1 MIHKK
6 RKFWAGSGGGK
17 CPLSTPPDT
26 APVCSYSNSSTDM
39 GCLESDDPNS
49 QLASSGRLNHSPPQK
64 EECQGPCMS
73 PTSGTTSTNASTSS
87 TATHTKEYAGRL
99 QQCNVFGNTT
109 KSHFPLLRLKR
120 NQPCFEGGG
129 HKTLHHHVLQPK
141 HSVMY
146 WPRVGE
152 LEPKYRI
159 KMRTAI
165 HQRITWSTTRTPRT
179 LGRVLNDYL
188 NPNTSSMKIVSWNC
202 KGVGNKAFHTYA
214 HELYQILIIVESRI
228 VDDRAQAV
236 IDTFPYFHSQR
247 VGSIVKAHLVGKTI

>member
-1 MIHKK
+1 MNI
-6 RKFWAGSGGGK
+6 KFWYIKKENFGQGQGGGK
-17 CPLSTPPDT
+17 CPLSTSPDS

-49 QLASSGRLNHSPPQK
+49 QLASSGRLNHSLPQK

-87 TATHTKEYAGRL
+87 TATHTEEYAGRL

-109 KSHFPLLRLKR
+109 RSHFPLLRLKR

-146 WPRVGE
+146 WPRVG
-152 LEPKYRI
+152 RW
-159 KMRTAI
+159 
-165 HQRITWSTTRTPRT
+165 TWTKVQDQDEDSNSST
-179 LGRVLNDYL
+179 
-188 NPNTSSMKIVSWNC
+188 
-202 KGVGNKAFHTYA
+202 H
-214 HELYQILIIVESRI
+214 
-228 VDDRAQAV
+228 
-236 IDTFPYFHSQR
+236 
-247 VGSIVKAHLVGKTI
+247 HLVHNKDSEDLREGPQWLSQSKHIIHEDSFLEL